1 MPLGSTSTSVPAEP
15 SAGVP
20 LPAPIL
26 PAPGAGGRSLFL
38 TVFPSIMLPMFM
50 AAVDQ
55 TIVATALP
63 AIGGTLGDIERVS
76 WVVVA
81 YLVANTIAAPVYGR
95 LGDALGRKRMM
106 FGALGVFMAAS
117 LLCAAAPSVL
127 MLSFARLL
135 QGVGGGGLMT
145 LSQALIAEAVPP
157 RQRGRYQGYLSGMYA
172 AAATFG
178 PVVGGWLTEH
188 YGWPSVFLV
197 NLPLGVLAI
206 ALVARLPAHPV
217 RGGRLQF
224 DLWGT
229 VLFAAVIAPTL
240 LALERA
246 QRFDRGALPIIAGL
260 AIVATVA
267 LVMLLRQEKR
277 APSPLLPVQMFRKPG
292 IWRTDLLAACVAA
305 QTVSMV
311 TFLPMY
317 LQVVRGNGAEASG
330 LLLLPLTLGVAH
342 WLVVRRAHHRP
353 YRPHRHHPVDWPG
366 SQRCDTGRR
375 GAVRSRDGQ
384 CRIDRGIGADFADH
398 RPDHAGGADDGAGGG
413 GTAIPRRGGGLGA
426 VLAFGRRGVRRGPGR
441 RRAVCHA
448 GGARSRHRGLVHRVG
463 RARTARAGGAAGG
476 AAGRGAERDRR
487 CVPRRLPDHF
497 GLHHQRVAA
506 GLVAAGP
513 PYLIPGAQMIDVRC
527 VLSPVS
533 LRGAERR
540 SNHLP
545 DEPRHARQAGDCF
558 VAPLLAMTPGELCR
572 RECSNSGAWYH
583 SGNRRTR
590 QAMHLCRAAGL
601 RSLR

>member
-1 MPLGSTSTSVPAEP
+1 MPLGTIGDATPAQP
-15 SAGVP
+15 TAAAVT
-20 LPAPIL
+20 LPAT
-26 PAPGAGGRSLFL
+26 PAGRSLFL

-81 YLVANTIAAPVYGR
+81 YLIANTIAAPVYGR
-95 LGDALGRKRMM
+95 LGDSLGRKRMM
-106 FGALGVFMAAS
+106 FGALGVFMGAS
-117 LLCAAAPSVL
+117 LLCAASTSVL

-197 NLPLGVLAI
+197 NIPLGILAI

-224 DLWGT
+224 DVWGT
-229 VLFAAVIAPTL
+229 VLFAAVIGPTL

-246 QRFDRGALPIIAGL
+246 QRFDRSALPMVAVL
-260 AIVATVA
+260 AVIATVA
-267 LVMLLRQEKR
+267 LVMLLRQERR
-277 APSPLLPVQMFRKPG
+277 APAPLLPVQMFRKPG

-317 LQVVRGNGAEASG
+317 LQVVRGESAEGSG
-330 LLLLPLTLGVAH
+330 LLLLPLTLGIALGSLFGGRTIARTGHTAILPSIGLAISAATLVSVA
-342 WLVVRRAHHRP
+342 LFAPSLGNVALIAALSVISLTTGPTMPVVQMTVQVVAGP
-353 YRPHRHHPVDWPG
+353 
-366 SQRCDTGRR
+366 QFL
-375 GAVRSRDGQ
+375 GAAAASVQFSRS
-384 CRIDRGIGADFADH
+384 IGAAF
-398 RPDHAGGADDGAGGG
+398 
-413 GTAIPRRGGGLGA
+413 GTALVGA
-426 VLAFGRRGVRRGPGR
+426 VLFATLAARDPATATSFTALVEQGPRVLSALPEVRRILVQSEIAEAF
-441 RRAVCHA
+441 RAA
-448 GGARSRHRGLVHRVG
+448 FLTISAFTS
-463 RARTARAGGAAGG
+463 
-476 AAGRGAERDRR
+476 
-487 CVPRRLPDHF
+487 
-497 GLHHQRVAA
+497 A
-506 GLVAAGP
+506 GL
-513 PYLIPGAQMIDVRC
+513 
-527 VLSPVS
+527 
-533 LRGAERR
+533 
-540 SNHLP
+540 
-545 DEPRHARQAGDCF
+545 
-558 VAPLLAMTPGELCR
+558 LLAWWLPVR
-572 RECSNSGAWYH
+572 RI
-583 SGNRRTR
+583 
-590 QAMHLCRAAGL
+590 
-601 RSLR
+601 